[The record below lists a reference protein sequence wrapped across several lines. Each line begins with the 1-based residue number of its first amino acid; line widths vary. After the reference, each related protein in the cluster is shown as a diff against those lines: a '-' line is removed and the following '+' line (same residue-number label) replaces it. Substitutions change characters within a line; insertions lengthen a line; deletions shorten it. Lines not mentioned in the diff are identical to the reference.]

1 MKNLFLR
8 SGAALACAL
17 SLAACG
23 GGSANLGLGG
33 TVRGLTKPGLI
44 LKNGNASVTVDGV
57 STGADIPFLFTE
69 LLKSD
74 ESFDVEPFPPEG
86 TVCTPTYN
94 KGKTGAYSITNI
106 LITCYNIP
114 QELSGV
120 IKGLTGTGLVLNNG
134 PVQLPITAGATSF
147 NFAVRDSSGKITS
160 GVGQGEPFGVTV
172 LTQPQGQ
179 TCTVANGTGVMA
191 KGYIGVL
198 VSCSPTPV

>member
-23 GGSANLGLGG
+23 GGNANLTLGG
-33 TVRGLTKPGLI
+33 YVTGLTKPGLI
-44 LKNGNASVTVDGV
+44 LRNNGGAPLTVDGN
-57 STGADIPFLFTE
+57 STGTAVSFYFPD

-74 ESFDVEPFPPEG
+74 ESFDVEATPPEG
-86 TVCTPTYN
+86 TVCTPSLN

-106 LITCYNIP
+106 VIACYNVP

-120 IKGLTGTGLVLNNG
+120 VNGLTGTGLILNNG
-134 PVQLPITAGATSF
+134 STQVKIAAGATKFSFAVKDSAGAITAGA
-147 NFAVRDSSGKITS
+147 
-160 GVGQGEPFGVTV
+160 VGEGEPFGITV
-172 LTQPQGQ
+172 LQQPAGQ

-191 KGYIGVL
+191 KGYSGVI
-198 VSCSPTPV
+198 VTCQ